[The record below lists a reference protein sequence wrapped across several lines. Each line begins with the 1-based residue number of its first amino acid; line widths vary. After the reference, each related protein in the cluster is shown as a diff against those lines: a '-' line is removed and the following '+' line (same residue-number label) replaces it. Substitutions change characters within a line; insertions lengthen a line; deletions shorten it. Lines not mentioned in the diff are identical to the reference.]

1 MDSLVIF
8 ESMFGNTRA
17 IALAIAEGLSSRM
30 TTQVDEVGVAASYVG
45 AEVDLLVVGGPT
57 HAFSMS
63 RPNTRQSAAAQAH
76 GELVSKGIGLRE
88 WLTALRVAGV
98 TVAASFDTRID
109 KPRLPGSAAK
119 AAVKLLRRKSLG
131 LIAPAESFYVA
142 GTDGP
147 LLDGELER
155 ARRWGAE
162 LASLVAKAKS
172 LPLSDNRI
180 GAGPVGF
187 DGGAKH

>member
-1 MDSLVIF
+1 VNSLVIF
-8 ESMFGNTRA
+8 ESMFGNTRS

-30 TTQVDEVGVAASYVG
+30 TTQVEEVGAAADDVG
-45 AEVDLLVVGGPT
+45 AEVELLVVGGPT

-63 RPNTRQSAAAQAH
+63 RPNTRLSAAAQAH
-76 GELVSKGIGLRE
+76 RELVSKGIGLRE
-88 WLTALRVAGV
+88 WLIALRIDGA
-98 TVAASFDTRID
+98 TVAAAFDTRID

-119 AAVKLLRRKSLG
+119 AAAKLLRRKKLE

-147 LLDGELER
+147 LLDGEIER

-162 LASLVAKAKS
+162 LASACEKTTVR
-172 LPLSDNRI
+172 PLLDNRS
-180 GAGPVGF
+180 
-187 DGGAKH
+187 